1 MNIPIQTLSEP
12 GQDDSIPATANGP
25 TSDRGRRKAFEDIAK
40 SQWAQFG
47 KFNIT
52 LFSLLSTYNIVKHK
66 KDQVKKFHN

>member
-47 KFNIT
+47 KFNI
-52 LFSLLSTYNIVKHK
+52 
-66 KDQVKKFHN
+66 